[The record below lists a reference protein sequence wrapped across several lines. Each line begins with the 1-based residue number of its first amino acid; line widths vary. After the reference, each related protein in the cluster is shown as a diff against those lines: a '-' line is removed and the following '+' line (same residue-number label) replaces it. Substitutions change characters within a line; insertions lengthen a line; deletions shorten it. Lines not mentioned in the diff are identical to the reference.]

1 MKKLRVEGVVV
12 AIHCSVFIATS
23 LDGFIA
29 RKNGSL
35 D

>member
-1 MKKLRVEGVVV
+1 MML
-12 AIHCSVFIATS
+12 CSVFIATS

-29 RKNGSL
+29 RNNCDKVKAKREVR